1 MQLGESVDFRVD
13 LVGPVDI
20 PASLELFR
28 RHGDDLLDRWDGAT
42 LTRTLPVGNEVF
54 PYTATNAGSVEA
66 PTLLV
71 QTPSSQDA
79 EAVETAIRATF
90 LPPPASYPALLL
102 ADPAIA
108 ALDARFPGLRTV
120 RQFDLFAALIV
131 CVSAQQVNL
140 RWATTTRRRLAEAF
154 GERHTLDGHAIYSL
168 NPARIAHAS
177 VAELRALQFTTRKAE
192 YIIAIAEAIA
202 SGALDLPTLAGL
214 PDDTVIAQ
222 LTAIRGVGG
231 AGQRSGIRAHTGAS
245 WRRAAWGCARPSGAT
260 TSICRRKRRC
270 RARRRRA
277 VPSRTGAS
285 RRTSRRP
292 SCSPASRRAMVAL
305 QASLAETLSSA
316 VRNRWGL
323 QACILRVRDISPRL
337 KPGASRGRIPRHDAP
352 GRELKLTGSI
362 AS

>member
-1 MQLGESVDFRVD
+1 VQLGESVDFRVD

-42 LTRTLPVGNEVF
+42 LTRTLRVGNEVI

-102 ADPAIA
+102 ADPVIA

-120 RQFDLFAALIV
+120 RQFDLFAALIR

-222 LTAIRGVGG
+222 LTAIRGVGRWTAEWILARTLG
-231 AGQRSGIRAHTGAS
+231 RPVVVAGDLGVRKAVGRYYLDLPPKAPL
-245 WRRAAWGCARPSGAT
+245 PSEEET
-260 TSICRRKRRC
+260 
-270 RARRRRA
+270 RRA
-277 VPSRTGAS
+277 VAHWGESANLAQTLLLAGITSSDGSTPGVTG
-285 RRTSRRP
+285 
-292 SCSPASRRAMVAL
+292 
-305 QASLAETLSSA
+305 
-316 VRNRWGL
+316 
-323 QACILRVRDISPRL
+323 
-337 KPGASRGRIPRHDAP
+337 
-352 GRELKLTGSI
+352 
-362 AS
+362 

>member
-13 LVGPVDI
+13 LAGPVDI

-42 LTRTLPVGNEVF
+42 LTRTLPVGNEVI

-102 ADPAIA
+102 ADPVIA

-120 RQFDLFAALIV
+120 RQFDLFAALIR

-222 LTAIRGVGG
+222 LTAIRGVGRWTAEWILARTLG
-231 AGQRSGIRAHTGAS
+231 RPVVVAGDLGVRKAVGRYYLDLPPKAPL
-245 WRRAAWGCARPSGAT
+245 PSEEET
-260 TSICRRKRRC
+260 
-270 RARRRRA
+270 RRA
-277 VPSRTGAS
+277 VAHWGESANLAQTLLLAGITSSDGSTPGVTG
-285 RRTSRRP
+285 
-292 SCSPASRRAMVAL
+292 
-305 QASLAETLSSA
+305 
-316 VRNRWGL
+316 
-323 QACILRVRDISPRL
+323 
-337 KPGASRGRIPRHDAP
+337 
-352 GRELKLTGSI
+352 
-362 AS
+362 